1 MSQMPEPLSTI
12 RQTNFSPSAER
23 LSSSDNQSFAHHVQ
37 TLYQLEAPN
46 ANIYLALSTQL
57 PVSNLIETFHAS
69 AKQID
74 LWLEYANIAIFALEL
89 DVREGTNVKSVG
101 EMDVLIHK
109 FAPNIDLLQELSQ
122 TIFNNLKDSNDEVKR
137 KDIQDTLD
145 RINSDWVEAKAFF
158 GRVKKEM
165 SESKQR
171 RELLDTMDLILSSI
185 EELNTSIFE
194 YQEQRLSGENGSDS
208 PFPFPK
214 LSSSPTNRN
223 TININSISQTEFSS
237 RSDVALMQ
245 LDSRLEPLSAR
256 IEYLRSR
263 LSAPNAPSDPNGA
276 LAKKNNIL
284 SNKWDSLKHEMET
297 LREELKEDRWL
308 GVFKQV
314 TGNAG
319 QMMDSLERA
328 IKQCK
333 DFIIR
338 AINRVDSPIPLRML
352 QQNKG
357 MHILSRSYSR
367 ESLQQQQ
374 QQQAPIQP
382 TIALTYKN
390 YQRLYKTFDAK
401 RKYYVPTVTKMLTML
416 ANGINQQMTKDR
428 DAIKKYRS
436 MKERWDTILDGVAE
450 VQHDMPGIEAL
461 LDHSLVSSNSPP
473 SSIPS
478 SIASSPP
485 MSPNMKPR
493 GMFSPESGSP
503 PTRGQ
508 RSLSPHRID
517 YLESPRNNVR
527 SPSLRSKSPSPRTTS
542 PLGGSRNYLTS
553 ATGRS
558 ISPTPTPDRP
568 PWNTYY
574 NQTYNY
580 NNLNNPNNYSNGH
593 HTINPLQGNGRPASR
608 SGSPIRSPL
617 NRAMSPERINPS
629 NIPRPVTSMGITNR
643 APSRVGMRSFLP
655 QPSTPQPGMV
665 STTRLGMI
673 SPPPMRRHH
682 QIRATTPSSITSSM
696 SRSIT
701 PENDDRPMTPLTERL
716 SSMSVI
722 NDHNSHYIP
731 LKNDPLDIEVAKIVN
746 ALPLNIRVERA
757 PGGGGKYY
765 FGREK
770 KVFSCKLVNYAAS
783 NRNKVIVRVGGGS
796 QDLDMFLLEHSLT
809 SVRDIRY

>member
-1 MSQMPEPLSTI
+1 MPEPLSTI

-328 IKQCK
+328 IKQ
-333 DFIIR
+333 
-338 AINRVDSPIPLRML
+338 S
-352 QQNKG
+352 
-357 MHILSRSYSR
+357 
-367 ESLQQQQ
+367 
-374 QQQAPIQP
+374 
-382 TIALTYKN
+382 LTYKN

-527 SPSLRSKSPSPRTTS
+527 SPSLRSKSPSPRATS

-580 NNLNNPNNYSNGH
+580 NNLNNHNNYSNGH

-716 SSMSVI
+716 SNMSVI

>member
-23 LSSSDNQSFAHHVQ
+23 LSSSDNQSFTHHVQ

-122 TIFNNLKDSNDEVKR
+122 TIFNNLKDSNDEEKR

-145 RINSDWVEAKAFF
+145 RIYADWVDAKAFF

-171 RELLDTMDLILSSI
+171 RELLDTMDLILASI

-194 YQEQRLSGENGSDS
+194 YQEQRLSGENGSEI
-208 PFPFPK
+208 FPFPK
-214 LSSSPTNRN
+214 LSSSPTTRN
-223 TININSISQTEFSS
+223 SSIISNNSQTEFSS

-284 SNKWDSLKHEMET
+284 SNKWDALKHEMET

-328 IKQCK
+328 VRQSI
-333 DFIIR
+333 
-338 AINRVDSPIPLRML
+338 
-352 QQNKG
+352 
-357 MHILSRSYSR
+357 
-367 ESLQQQQ
+367 
-374 QQQAPIQP
+374 
-382 TIALTYKN
+382 TYKN
-390 YQRLYKTFDAK
+390 FQRLYKTFDAK

-508 RSLSPHRID
+508 RSLSPHRVD
-517 YLESPRNNVR
+517 YLESPLNNVR
-527 SPSLRSKSPSPRTTS
+527 SPSLRSKSPSPRATS

-553 ATGRS
+553 ASGRS
-558 ISPTPTPDRP
+558 VSPTPTPDRP
-568 PWNTYY
+568 PWNSYY

-580 NNLNNPNNYSNGH
+580 NNLSNGH
-593 HTINPLQGNGRPASR
+593 HTISPLQGNGRPSSR

-617 NRAMSPERINPS
+617 TRAISPERINPS

-665 STTRLGMI
+665 SSTRLGMI

-682 QIRATTPSSITSSM
+682 QIRTPTPSSVTSSL
-696 SRSIT
+696 SRPIT

-722 NDHNSHYIP
+722 NDRNSNYIP

-746 ALPLNIRVERA
+746 SLPLNIKVERA

-809 SVRDIRY
+809 SVREVRY